1 MGVDLNIIPVLASLA
16 EVAAETVLGKGKEGD
31 SFACGSVRE
40 KSEAGES
47 SPKER
52 VSMTEEER
60 TEAKTAHEARELGVT
75 ERVREGWLGAFL
87 GVAEATVAGCSL
99 RPTLGVTIATGK
111 AGDGVVSVEEDFA
124 GGDTVGEAS
133 GVRGSRGAEDVVA
146 FVVGSSMVYSASKFC
161 EGAGCR
167 GKKY

>member
-1 MGVDLNIIPVLASLA
+1 
-16 EVAAETVLGKGKEGD
+16 
-31 SFACGSVRE
+31 
-40 KSEAGES
+40 
-47 SPKER
+47 
-52 VSMTEEER
+52 MTEEER

-124 GGDTVGEAS
+124 GGDTTGGDTVGEAS

-146 FVVGSSMVYSASKFC
+146 FVVGSSMVCSASRFC

-167 GKKY
+167 GKKC